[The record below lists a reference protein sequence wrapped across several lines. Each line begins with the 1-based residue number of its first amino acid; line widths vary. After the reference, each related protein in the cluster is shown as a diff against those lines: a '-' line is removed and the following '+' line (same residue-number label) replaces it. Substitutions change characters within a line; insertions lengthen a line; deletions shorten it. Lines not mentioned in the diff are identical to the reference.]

1 MASPNTLELARQR
14 RALRS
19 NIQITVADHPGN
31 RATRRQAARDLQKR
45 LKRGH
50 IYGTNEKKELVILE
64 KKRTGISFHECLN
77 KINGV

>member
-19 NIQITVADHPGN
+19 NIQIVTADHPGN

-50 IYGTNEKKELVILE
+50 IYGVNEKKELVILE

-77 KINGV
+77 KLGGV

>member
-1 MASPNTLELARQR
+1 MASPKTLELARQQ

-50 IYGTNEKKELVILE
+50 IYGTNEKKEQIGRAHV
-64 KKRTGISFHECLN
+64 
-77 KINGV
+77 